1 MDLILIAAVAENNVI
16 GKDGGIPWRLPEDM
30 RRFKELTTGYP
41 VIMGRKTYESLPD
54 RFRPLPN
61 RWNIVLTRQP
71 EYIHLGIR
79 PEGISLAPTLEDAL
93 HFVERH
99 LPRQP
104 EAEGINRDR
113 AYVIGGQSVYEAAL
127 PLANR
132 LEITHVYQTVD
143 GDAFFPEI
151 DPQIWLPTNQIGRE
165 GYAFVTY
172 RRR

>member
-1 MDLILIAAVAENNVI
+1 MDLILIAAVAENSVI

-30 RRFKELTTGYP
+30 KRFKELTTGYP

-71 EYIHLGIR
+71 DVHPDGV
-79 PEGISLAPTLEDAL
+79 SVASSLEDAIQL
-93 HFVERH
+93 VQQL
-99 LPRQP
+99 LPRR
-104 EAEGINRDR
+104 EVAEGINRDR

-127 PLANR
+127 PLAQW
-132 LEITHVYQTVD
+132 LEITHVHQTVP

-151 DPQIWLPTNQIGRE
+151 DPHIWLPTNQIGRE

-172 RRR
+172 RKR

>member
-16 GKDGGIPWRLPEDM
+16 GKEGGIPWRLPEDM
-30 RRFKELTTGYP
+30 KRFKELTTGYP

-71 EYIHLGIR
+71 DVRPNDVSIAASLDEAVLLIRQRVPSVKEAVGIDC
-79 PEGISLAPTLEDAL
+79 GC
-93 HFVERH
+93 
-99 LPRQP
+99 
-104 EAEGINRDR
+104 

-151 DPQIWLPTNQIGRE
+151 DPHIWLPTNQIGRE